1 MVLFCFERWLKKA
14 FLQLLKRICIVLL
27 LFQKMAGYGAAVAA
41 KDGWLYAVVADKKS
55 CCCQKWLA
63 KALLQLL
70 KKGFAATKEGWQ
82 WPCWVAKIV
91 LLLLGMVLLL
101 LLEMASNS
109 AVAAVE
115 KGISPALDGAI
126 TLTKI
131 GWQMSY
137 WCSCWK
143 NCCCCQR
150 WLVQAL

>member
-1 MVLFCFERWLKKA
+1 VHNTAVKDGVI
-14 FLQLLKRICIVLL
+14 LLWKIVE
-27 LFQKMAGYGAAVAA
+27 KGIIASKDGAAVAA
-41 KDGWLYAVVADKKS
+41 KDGTAAATKDGWQYAVVADKKS

-70 KKGFAATKEGWQ
+70 KNGFAATKEGWQ
-82 WPCWVAKIV
+82 WPCWLAKIV
-91 LLLLGMVLLL
+91 LFLLRMVLLL

-109 AVAAVE
+109 PVAAAQ

-137 WCSCWK
+137 WCRCWK